1 MTAAS
6 LEVANLSVGYPKR
19 IVLSQINLPPMQA
32 GTITTLIGPNAAGKT
47 TLLRTIARLQAAR
60 GGSLLFGGDDLLS
73 KMPSEHARLVSYMP
87 QALPQRV
94 ALSVIESVMAALRAT
109 PVSTAETSLAATH
122 KAAAE
127 VLDRLGIGHL
137 AFRMLDELSGGQR
150 QLASLAQSIARNP
163 AILLLDEPTSALDPR
178 HQIKVM
184 STVREIVRERGIVA
198 IVVMH
203 DLNLALDWGDQMVL
217 IGDGAVI
224 AAGPAEQAMTTAN
237 LARAYKIHARVERCS
252 RGQLHVFVDAVLA
265 D

>member
-1 MTAAS
+1 MTALS
-6 LEVANLSVGYPKR
+6 LDVSNLSVGYAKR
-19 IVLSQINLPPMQA
+19 VVLSQIDLPPMRA
-32 GTITTLIGPNAAGKT
+32 GEITTLIGSNAAGKT
-47 TLLRTIARLQAAR
+47 TLLRTIARLQAAK
-60 GGSLLFGGDDLLS
+60 GGSLFFGGQDLLA
-73 KMPSEHARLVSYMP
+73 MLPSEHARLVSYMP
-87 QALPQRV
+87 QSLPQRV

-109 PVSTAETSLAATH
+109 PVSADDMSLNATH
-122 KAAAE
+122 AAAAA

-184 STVREIVRERGIVA
+184 STVRDIVRERGIVA

-217 IGDGAVI
+217 IGNGQVI
-224 AAGPAEQAMTTAN
+224 AAGPADEAMTPEN
-237 LARAYKIHARVERCS
+237 LASAYRIDARVERCS